1 MYRVL
6 SNVTQPDSGYL
17 NITNALQVDLQCD
30 VVPMFQF
37 AIFYN
42 SLLEFTWA
50 APLTVRGSTHANTN
64 IFVGSSTPLV
74 FTAFVS
80 SSGIMTKTNWGGYT
94 MSQFTGTITF
104 ATNVNG
110 GYATNFPIL
119 TLPIGTNNTPDAVRQ
134 VVDMPPAGESPT
146 SAMGQARYYNMAGM
160 DLLVSN
166 NTVTAIIKNSSTDPS
181 PITLV
186 VTNYGT
192 NSASL
197 STNLPFL
204 SVTNTFT
211 DQREGKTVLTTQVD
225 MGRLNTWV
233 STNSSIATKHP
244 TTDPFNILYVADNRT
259 VTGSQLAAVRLT
271 NGVVLPPAPEASGAP
286 SGFTVATPNPL
297 YVWGNY
303 NCTNS
308 AYLNTTNTTATVPAA
323 LISDAL
329 TVLSPSWKD
338 SASNASFGTGV
349 RVATSTTLNAAI
361 LTGVVYTG
369 GSTGDSPFSGG
380 VVNLPR
386 LLEDWGNGG
395 AVTLTLNTSIVNL
408 YNSVVATGPWQTPGV
423 YYYAPTRS
431 FNFNSNFLTQSGL
444 PPGTPMVNYIYR
456 QAWTVPP
463 PNTTNFFTGSLCG
476 VLERIRDT
484 RHREAGLLPSRA
496 LARTLT
502 PSRDPFHPPGGPG
515 LAAPSASPCFTQGA
529 WPPAPRTRQPAPR
542 LEPLPLHAEAR
553 TDIEAGS
560 MPARR
565 VFVTAGT
572 NRFAFSVPEGFRL
585 VSSGSDSVSLAS
597 TDYRSLLTF
606 RIAAPGAPAGE
617 EPPPALW
624 REAVLQ
630 QHPGAQHPP
639 AVHPHRRQSHR
650 PSLRCRVGRPR
661 QSAAQPAR
669 RLHPRAGRDARVQPG
684 MHHRRV

>member
-1 MYRVL
+1 VKTKLATHRSSAGYALLMVLSAAACLLLVMGSTMLRTSTNALINDQNRVYTTGLYAAEAAVEKVMARMRSDYASGVAISNNLSIYQGLVPTAAEDPYWGNFRFSDSQGNANSTYVQCLSNATYTVLSGPYAGLNGWCTVYRVL
-6 SNVTQPDSGYL
+6 SNVTQPNSGYN
-17 NITNALQVDLQCD
+17 NITNAVQVDLQCD

-64 IFVGSSTPLV
+64 IFLGSSTPLI
-74 FTAFVS
+74 FGAFVS

-104 ATNVNG
+104 ATNING
-110 GYATNFPIL
+110 GYATNFPVL

-134 VVDMPPAGESPT
+134 VIDMPPAGESPT
-146 SAMGQARYYNMAGM
+146 SAMGQLRYYNMAGM

-166 NTVTAIIKNSSTDPS
+166 STVTAIIKNSSTDPS

-192 NSASL
+192 NSVSL

-204 SVTNTFT
+204 SVANTFT
-211 DQREGKTVLTTQVD
+211 DQREGKTVLATQVD
-225 MGRLNTWV
+225 MGGLTTWV
-233 STNSSIATKHP
+233 GTNSWIAAKHP
-244 TTDPFNILYVADNRT
+244 TSDPFNILYVADNRT

-271 NGVVLPPAPEASGAP
+271 NGAVLPPAPEASGVP

-338 SASNASFGTGV
+338 SASSASFGTGV

-431 FNFNSNFLTQSGL
+431 FNFNSNFLSQGGL

-463 PNTTNFFTGSLCG
+463 PNTTNFFTGSY
-476 VLERIRDT
+476 
-484 RHREAGLLPSRA
+484 AG
-496 LARTLT
+496 
-502 PSRDPFHPPGGPG
+502 F
-515 LAAPSASPCFTQGA
+515 
-529 WPPAPRTRQPAPR
+529 
-542 LEPLPLHAEAR
+542 
-553 TDIEAGS
+553 
-560 MPARR
+560 
-565 VFVTAGT
+565 
-572 NRFAFSVPEGFRL
+572 
-585 VSSGSDSVSLAS
+585 
-597 TDYRSLLTF
+597 
-606 RIAAPGAPAGE
+606 
-617 EPPPALW
+617 
-624 REAVLQ
+624 
-630 QHPGAQHPP
+630 
-639 AVHPHRRQSHR
+639 
-650 PSLRCRVGRPR
+650 
-661 QSAAQPAR
+661 
-669 RLHPRAGRDARVQPG
+669 
-684 MHHRRV
+684 

>member
-1 MYRVL
+1 MVMSAAACLLLVMGSTMLRTSTNALINDRNRVYNTGLYAAEAAVEKVIARMRNDYANGIAISNNLSIYRGLVPTTAEDPYWGNFQFSDSQGHANTTYVQCLSNANYTVLSGPYANLNGWCTVYRVL
-6 SNVTQPDSGYL
+6 ANVIQPNSAYL
-17 NITNALQVDLQCD
+17 KLTNALQVDLQCD

-50 APLTVRGSTHANTN
+50 APLTVRGATHANTN
-64 IFVGSSTPLV
+64 IFLGSSTPLV

-80 SSGIMTKTNWGGYT
+80 SSGITTKTNWGGYT

-110 GYATNFPIL
+110 GYATNFPVL

-166 NTVTAIIKNSSTDPS
+166 STVTAIIKDSSTDPS

-192 NSASL
+192 NSVSL
-197 STNLPFL
+197 SNNLPFL
-204 SVTNTFT
+204 WVTNTFT

-225 MGRLNTWV
+225 MGKLNTWIG
-233 STNSSIATKHP
+233 TNSSVAAKHP
-244 TTDPFNILYVADNRT
+244 TTDPFNILYVANNRT
-259 VTGSQLAAVRLT
+259 VTASQLAAVRLT
-271 NGVVLPPAPEASGAP
+271 NGIVLPPAPEAGGAP

-338 SASNASFGTGV
+338 SASNQSFGTGV
-349 RVATSTTLNAAI
+349 RVATSTTVNAAI

-408 YNSVVATGPWQTPGV
+408 YNSVVATAPWKTPGT
-423 YYYAPTRS
+423 YYYAPTRN

-463 PNTTNFFTGSLCG
+463 PNTTNFFTGSY
-476 VLERIRDT
+476 V
-484 RHREAGLLPSRA
+484 
-496 LARTLT
+496 
-502 PSRDPFHPPGGPG
+502 
-515 LAAPSASPCFTQGA
+515 
-529 WPPAPRTRQPAPR
+529 
-542 LEPLPLHAEAR
+542 
-553 TDIEAGS
+553 
-560 MPARR
+560 
-565 VFVTAGT
+565 
-572 NRFAFSVPEGFRL
+572 GF
-585 VSSGSDSVSLAS
+585 
-597 TDYRSLLTF
+597 
-606 RIAAPGAPAGE
+606 
-617 EPPPALW
+617 
-624 REAVLQ
+624 
-630 QHPGAQHPP
+630 
-639 AVHPHRRQSHR
+639 
-650 PSLRCRVGRPR
+650 
-661 QSAAQPAR
+661 
-669 RLHPRAGRDARVQPG
+669 
-684 MHHRRV
+684 